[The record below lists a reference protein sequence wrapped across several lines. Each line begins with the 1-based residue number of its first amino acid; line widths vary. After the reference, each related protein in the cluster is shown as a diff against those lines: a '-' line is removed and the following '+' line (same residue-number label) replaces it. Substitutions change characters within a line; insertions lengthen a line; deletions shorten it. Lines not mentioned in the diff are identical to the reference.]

1 MMETK
6 GGGKDAKTMDDAACR
21 HLRVSGQPL
30 CRLRRPRRERSEK
43 RNQSSNMGGGMNT
56 SGTGRSH
63 PLCLPQDEEYIKIR
77 KV

>member
-1 MMETK
+1 MAALAAI
-6 GGGKDAKTMDDAACR
+6 GPLALGLCAGCGGKND
-21 HLRVSGQPL
+21 HQL
-30 CRLRRPRRERSEK
+30 EK